1 MISLFR
7 VMKEVAAKGSSTSY
21 YVLQYAPLSRKGSP
35 AVRVSPSPIPD
46 RNENV
51 PFVNRNSDHRNEK
64 ERKAR
69 ILHIKELMHE
79 LLSVT
84 DVQADV
90 TGFRVEDRATTLFP
104 SAPYLPAIAQLLEH
118 YIPDSMDADNGG
130 TSGNRLKR
138 IMQALRD
145 TCKLLEMVKFTG
157 WCEV

>member
-1 MISLFR
+1 
-7 VMKEVAAKGSSTSY
+7 MKEVGNKGTSTGY
-21 YVLQYAPLSRKGSP
+21 YVLWYAQLSKKGSP
-35 AVRVSPSPIPD
+35 VVQVSPSPTPD
-46 RNENV
+46 TKENV
-51 PFVNRNSDHRNEK
+51 LFVDRNSDQRNEK